1 MEYKIIEWELNDVIG
16 ELQRISLVSDPAI
29 EQDFMLFNSVDLMF
43 KTTDEEKRIVTGCAM
58 RPDIKIMRK
67 DENGDLYYGFFSK
80 DTVRKAAEIFFKK
93 NSNAN
98 NTNIEHQFEIDG
110 AYVFESWIVENPEL
124 DKSKALGFNDVK
136 LGDWWVSMKIEN
148 EDVWN
153 NYLKTGLIKG
163 FSVEIRATE
172 KETEVLSKI
181 KELLESDKSDDD
193 KFDEIKNIL
202 S

>member
-181 KELLESDKSDDD
+181 KELLESDKSEDE

>member
-181 KELLESDKSDDD
+181 KELLESDKSEDE
-193 KFDEIKNIL
+193 KFDIIKNIL